1 MADGMPDKT
10 KQADES
16 EEITLGDFQQL
27 IRKMYFEKDAARGI
41 DGTFMWLVEEFG
53 ELAGALR
60 GGTRLEQQ
68 EEFADVLAWLV
79 TTANIAGI
87 DLSAA
92 VRDKYGSG
100 CPGCGRL
107 VCNCHDAEKP

>member
-1 MADGMPDKT
+1 MADGMPQKT
-10 KQADES
+10 NQADQS

-27 IRKMYFEKDAARGI
+27 IRKMYFKKDAARGI

-53 ELAGALR
+53 ELASSLR
-60 GGTRLEQQ
+60 EGTRLEQQ

-79 TTANIAGI
+79 TTANIAGV

-107 VCNCHDAEKP
+107 VSNCHDAEKP